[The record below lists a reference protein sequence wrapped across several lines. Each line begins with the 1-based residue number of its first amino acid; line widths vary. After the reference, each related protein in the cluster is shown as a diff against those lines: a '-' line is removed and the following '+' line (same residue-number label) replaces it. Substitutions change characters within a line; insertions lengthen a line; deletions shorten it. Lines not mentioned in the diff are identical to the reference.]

1 MLLYDLCGLKKF
13 PIILSFFVLIMLI
26 PSQTFAVGEENEAQ
40 PQITDIKKGAVAPFD
55 GTLFNR
61 MASVKLITDLKLSPE
76 VCQLKCE
83 KELGFLRT
91 EKQFEIDVAAARYTN
106 CENEKKELLALKNSQ
121 IQFLRQHYEPLL
133 WYEKPATILLTGM
146 VVGILTTIAIT
157 HTVNDG
163 N

>member
-1 MLLYDLCGLKKF
+1 MLLYNLCGLKKI
-13 PIILSFFVLIMLI
+13 PIILSFFVLVVLV
-26 PSQTFAVGEENEAQ
+26 PFPALADAEEHDAQ
-40 PQITDIKKGAVAPFD
+40 PQIADIKKGAVAPFD

-76 VCQLKCE
+76 ACQLKCE
-83 KELGFLRT
+83 KELGFLKA
-91 EKQFEIDVAAARYTN
+91 EKQFEIDVAIARYTN

-121 IQFLRQHYEPLL
+121 IQFLRQHYEPLS
-133 WYEKPATILLTGM
+133 WYEKPTTILLTGM

-157 HTVNDG
+157 HAVNDG